1 MKIDNIDEV
10 EEFAKEMNYFFTY
23 IERTNSDLKNELRIK
38 ELEQDDLLHEIELS
52 KLNAFEL
59 SKVAVRLRDV
69 RHERRGIK
77 DKLEFISEQSVKREL
92 YKLS

>member
-38 ELEQDDLLHEIELS
+38 ELE
-52 KLNAFEL
+52 
-59 SKVAVRLRDV
+59 
-69 RHERRGIK
+69 
-77 DKLEFISEQSVKREL
+77 
-92 YKLS
+92 